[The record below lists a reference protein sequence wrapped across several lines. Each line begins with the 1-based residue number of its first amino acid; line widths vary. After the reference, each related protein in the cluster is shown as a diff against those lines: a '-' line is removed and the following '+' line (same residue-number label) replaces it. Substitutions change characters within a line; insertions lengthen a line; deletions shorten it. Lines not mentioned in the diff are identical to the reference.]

1 MKWNELVNGAKR
13 LAKATLEKA
22 KGIMGQAR
30 EWLQPVRKVVDQV
43 VGVIDRALSWV
54 PAPVL
59 RVVAASGLGELLLG
73 GSTAHAQ
80 TSSTPDA
87 STIVTTAQ
95 TTFDAVGALV
105 AAAVGFFII
114 VKIVK
119 WIRK

>member
-1 MKWNELVNGAKR
+1 MTFKNVVNGAVKA
-13 LAKATLEKA
+13 AKTALNKT
-22 KGIMGQAR
+22 R
-30 EWLQPVRKVVDQV
+30 EFVADQSRKVAVA
-43 VGVIDRALSWV
+43 VGLG
-54 PAPVL
+54 
-59 RVVAASGLGELLLG
+59 VAAMAET
-73 GSTAHAQ
+73 TAHAQ
-80 TSSTPDA
+80 SSSTPDA